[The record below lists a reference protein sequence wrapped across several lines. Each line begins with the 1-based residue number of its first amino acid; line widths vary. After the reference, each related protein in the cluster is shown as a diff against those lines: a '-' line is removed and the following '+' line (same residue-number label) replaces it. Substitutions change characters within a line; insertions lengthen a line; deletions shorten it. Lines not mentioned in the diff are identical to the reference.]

1 MRRERLIGWLCAGL
15 LLVIWVGFHLMSRL
29 TASQALTPWDVAAL
43 RYGGSFVAVLP
54 LLAWRGLPRIA
65 LARLPVLLVSAGF
78 GFPLMAYAGYQL
90 APAAHGAV
98 VMAAGLP
105 VAVALLGLAFGQTR
119 IGPQQALS
127 LAVVVGGSLL
137 LGAATSGV
145 YAGAWRGDL
154 LFLGGAVSWSVYT
167 VLVQRWRLQALD
179 VTLLV
184 GLGAAPLYLPV
195 WWLALPSAMAE
206 APWRVVLTQG
216 LFHGLGASVIAM
228 LLYTRAVAAIGPGPT
243 TMVGAVVPALA
254 ALIAWPLLGEA
265 LPPLG
270 LVAVLLVSAGMLL
283 GVLRPT
289 RSR

>member
-1 MRRERLIGWLCAGL
+1 MRRERLVGWLCAGL

-65 LARLPVLLVSAGF
+65 PARLPVLLVSAGF
-78 GFPLMAYAGYQL
+78 GFPLMA
-90 APAAHGAV
+90 
-98 VMAAGLP
+98 
-105 VAVALLGLAFGQTR
+105 
-119 IGPQQALS
+119 
-127 LAVVVGGSLL
+127 
-137 LGAATSGV
+137 
-145 YAGAWRGDL
+145 
-154 LFLGGAVSWSVYT
+154 
-167 VLVQRWRLQALD
+167 
-179 VTLLV
+179 
-184 GLGAAPLYLPV
+184 GAAPLYLPV

-206 APWRVVLTQG
+206 APWRVVLIQG

-228 LLYTRAVAAIGPGPT
+228 LLCTRAVAAIGPGPT

-283 GVLRPT
+283 GVLWPA